1 MRKLLKQISDH
12 QILLKVVDGKLT
24 VFSNHANPDPEII
37 AAIKEKK
44 EELIRFLSDNDQ
56 GGFNQLL
63 KSEIPA
69 ISLQPSYALSSA
81 QRRLWVLSQFSEG
94 SVAYNM
100 PAVYVFEGFL
110 DVDGLSYAFGELIGR
125 HEVLRTVFREEAS
138 GEVRQVVLSPSEL
151 GFRISLADLS
161 AAVPSES
168 AVASALRSEQALAFD
183 LSTGPLLRASLYD
196 LGGGRYVFTYTLHH
210 IISDG
215 WSMDIL
221 LRELLGHYDGYV
233 KGTRLS
239 LPPLRIQYKDYA
251 SWQQGQLSGGSLDG
265 HRSYWL
271 DVFSGDLP
279 VLELPSDRP
288 RPVVKTYNGGF
299 VRRHIGASTL
309 RGLKGLLLDEGS
321 TLFMGLLAAL
331 NVLFYR
337 YSGQDDMVI
346 GSPIAGR
353 EHVDLE
359 DQLGFYVNTLA
370 LRSRFKGSDSYL
382 SVLSMVRSVTLG
394 AYDHQSYPFDEL
406 IDSLSLER
414 DMGRS
419 PLFDVLLVLQNT
431 DGLAGIEAVE
441 GGDLQV
447 RAYSGGEHLISKF
460 DLSFYFTESGSG
472 LDLGIEYNS
481 DLYDR
486 STVCRLGAHLEQL
499 LCSVVAAPMESVCKL
514 VYLPELER
522 EKLLFDFNATAFD
535 VPVSGSVVDLFI
547 TQAEKTPDS
556 PALVFGGVALS
567 YGELDGLSNRLGHY
581 LRDVHGLSRGVFA
594 GVCLERNEWLVIAT
608 LAVLK
613 IGCCCVPIDVD
624 YPADRISYILEDS
637 GCSLKIDGGLVDA
650 FIAVSDTFSVGALGG
665 QTEAEAPA
673 YVIYTSG
680 SSGRPK
686 GCVLLHGGV
695 LNHLY
700 SKDDLL
706 CGLGGGALCHN
717 SALHFVGGLWQFWYP
732 LVHGGLLVLC
742 SNEELRDIYQLLA
755 KVSVYGCRVL
765 EVIPSQ
771 LQEYLLHEEYLPLPG
786 VDYLILTGE
795 PLSAQLVGRC
805 YAGNPGLK
813 VVNTYG
819 QTESSDVTVSYQ
831 VPVPGEGCSYRIPA
845 GYPIR
850 NTQVYILSGEDQ
862 LCAYGVIGEVCSSG
876 AGLCGGYINDPLQQA
891 SRFVPHPFMEG
902 RLMYRTGDLGYRD
915 VDGLIWIVGRKD
927 EQVKIR
933 GYRIETLEIEQAL
946 LGYAGIEDAVV
957 LYSDEGG
964 EGKLCAYLASS
975 CPLDGS
981 GLHSHLLGLLP
992 VYMLPSRYV
1001 VLERFPL
1008 LPNGKTDKKSLKG
1021 LGVELVSG
1029 SVYVAPR
1036 NPTESGLVEIWQMV
1050 LGREGI
1056 GVKDNFFELGGHSL
1070 KATRLSSQVHK
1081 VFHVKLGLK
1090 ELFAVRVLEDQA
1102 RLIAQSR
1109 KTSFTALQPVALQPN
1124 YKLSSAQR
1132 RLWVLSQFEESNIA
1146 YNMSGTFVFE
1156 GALDEQVLFHSF
1168 QQLISRHE
1176 SLRTVFR
1183 EDEKGDLRQYIHD
1196 AEASAFRISNE
1207 DLRNSPDQD
1216 EKARLLIQD
1225 AIMTPFDL
1233 SVGPL
1238 LRAGL
1243 YRLADNKW
1251 VFTYVMHHI
1260 ISDGW
1265 SMGVLI
1271 RELLTYYS
1279 AYIKGMP
1286 LTLPP
1291 LRIQYKDYAAWQQEQ
1306 LSGES
1311 LDYHKNYWLQQF
1323 EGDLPVSQ
1331 FPTDKPRPAVKTY
1344 NGGFVHQKIGSS
1356 VLKGLHDLLQE
1367 EGSTLFMGLLATV
1380 NVLLHRYSN
1389 QEDMIIGSP
1398 IAGREHADLENQLGF
1413 YVNTLALR
1421 SRFKGTE
1428 SYRCVLAGVKSL
1440 TLGAYEHQAYPF
1452 DELVDELSLQRDMS
1466 RNALFD
1472 IMVVLQDTDVQV
1484 QGDDLIS
1491 GLKVSAYEGGSHE
1504 ISKFDLTFYFAATD
1518 IGLGLTLEYNS
1529 DLYEIATAERIGRHL
1544 VQLLESIIASPDLPV
1559 EDLIFLN
1566 KSEEEELLLE
1576 FNMTAADYPRDKTLI
1591 GLFELQVMK
1600 DAQRTAL
1607 VFEDREMSYGE
1618 LNSLSNQLASY
1629 LRNRYSIEP
1638 DDLIGIHLERSEWM
1652 VISILAALKS
1662 GGAYVPIDPDY
1673 PEERVA
1679 YMRSDSGC
1687 KVLINIAELELFK
1700 SQAAEYSSK
1709 NRAVATGSEHLAYV
1723 IYTSGSTGKPKGCT
1737 ITNGNVCSYIQ
1748 WANDY
1753 YPGSGNFGLYTSFSF
1768 DLTVTS
1774 IFCPLTIGGKL
1785 LIYNQREEL
1794 TIVLTHSFSEESGI
1808 DCIKLTP
1815 SHIYLLKHLNLSSS
1829 SMQCAIV
1836 GGEQVTTEQIKILKA
1851 INPEIK
1857 IYNEYGPT
1865 EATVGCIVKE
1875 LDENMPVLIGKPITG
1890 TDIYILGEKN
1900 TLCPIG
1906 VAGEIYIG
1914 GAGVSPGYLNQ
1925 PALTASK
1932 FVNNPYKQGQR
1943 IYRTGDLARWLPD
1956 GDIDFMGRIDDQV
1969 KIRGYRIEVG
1979 EIEQALEGHPQIDS
1993 SVVVAIDGVSG
2004 DKELAAYLVS
2014 SVALQLVDIRS
2025 YLSDLLPAYML
2036 PGYFI
2041 PLAVL
2046 PLTANG
2052 KVDKK
2057 RLPPVDGAGLSS
2069 GRVYVAPRNHT
2080 EEKLAAIWSGVL
2092 SRDEIGVLDSFF
2104 ELGGHSLKATRLA
2117 SQIYKEF
2124 GVKLGLKDLFAKP
2137 VLEEQALLISESQ
2150 AISFLPLVPVEVQA
2164 SYALSSAQR
2173 RLWVLS
2179 QFSEGSVAYNMP
2191 AVYVF
2196 EGFLDVDGLSYAF
2209 GELIGRHEV
2218 LRTVFRE
2225 EASGEVR
2232 QVVLSP
2238 SELGFRISLAD
2249 LSAAVPSESAVAS
2262 ALRSEQALAFD
2273 LSTGPLLRAS
2283 LYDLGGGRYVFTYTL
2298 HHIISDGWSMD
2309 ILLRELLGHYD
2320 GYVKGTRLSL
2330 PPLRIQ
2336 YKDYASWQ
2344 QGQLSGGSLDGHRS
2358 YWLDVFSGD
2367 LPVLELPS
2375 DRPRPVVKTYNGG
2388 FVRRHIGAS
2397 TLRGLKGLLLD
2408 EGSTLF
2414 MGLLAALNVL
2424 FYRYSG
2430 QDDMVI
2436 GSPIAGREHV
2446 DLEDQLGFYVNTLA
2460 LRSRF
2465 KGSDSY
2471 LSVLSMVRSVTLGA
2485 YDHQSY
2491 PFDELI
2497 DSLSLE
2503 RDMGRSPLFDVL
2515 LVLQNTDGLA
2525 GIEAVEGG
2533 DLQVRAYSGGE
2544 HLISK
2549 FDLSFYFTESGS
2561 GLDLGIEYNSDL
2573 YDRSTVCRLGAH
2585 LEQLLCSVV
2594 AAPMESVCKL
2604 VYLPELEREKLLFD
2618 FNATAFDV
2626 PVSGSVVDLFITQ
2639 AEKTPDSPALVFG
2652 GVALSYGELD
2662 GLSNRLGHYLRDVH
2676 GLSRGVFAGVCL
2688 ERNEWLVIATLAV
2701 LKIGCCC
2708 VPIDV
2713 DYPADR
2719 ISYILED
2726 SGCSLKIDGGL
2737 VDAFIAVSD
2746 TFSVGALGGQTEAE
2760 APAYVI
2766 YTSGSSGR
2774 PKGCVLLHGGVLNH
2788 LYSKDDLLCG
2798 LGGGALCHN
2807 SALHFVGG
2815 LWQFW
2820 YPLVHGGL
2828 LVLCSNEEL
2837 RDIYQL
2843 LAKVSVYGC
2852 RVLEVIPSQLQEYLL
2867 HEEYLPLP
2875 GVDYLILTGEPL
2887 SAQLVGRCYAGN
2899 PGLKVVNTYGQTES
2913 SDVTVSYQV
2922 PVPGE
2927 GCSYRIPAGY
2937 PIRNTQV
2944 YILSGEDQLC
2954 AYGVIGEVCSSGAGL
2969 CGGYI
2974 NDPLQQASRFVP
2986 HPFMEGRLMY
2996 RTGDLGYRD
3005 VDGLIWIVGRKDEQ
3019 VKIRGYRIETL
3030 EIEQAL
3036 LGYAGI
3042 EDAVVLYSDEGGEGK
3057 LCAYLAS
3064 SCPLDGSGL
3073 HSHLLGLLPVY
3084 MLPSRY
3090 VVLERFPLLPN
3101 GKTDKKS
3108 LKGLGVELVSG
3119 SVYVAPR
3126 NPTESGL
3133 VEIWQMVLGREGIG
3147 VKDNFFELGGH
3158 SLKATRLSS
3167 QVHKV
3172 FHVKL
3177 GLKELFAV
3185 RVLEDQAR
3193 LIAQSRKT
3201 SFTALQPVALQPNYK
3216 LSSAQYLFWMA
3227 CQFEEANIAYNI
3239 PRAYIF
3245 EGALDEQALFHS
3257 FQQLISRHESLRT
3270 VFREDEKGDLRQ
3282 YIHDA
3287 EASAFRISNE
3297 DLRNSPDQDE
3307 KARLLIQDAIMTPF
3321 NLSVGPLLRA
3331 GLYRLADNK
3340 WVFTYV
3346 MHHIISDGWSMG
3358 VLIREL
3364 LTYYNAY
3371 IKGMP
3376 LTLPPLRIQYK
3387 DYAAW
3392 QQEQL
3397 SGESLDYHKNYWL
3410 QQFEGD
3416 LPVSQF
3422 PTDKPRPAIKTYNG
3436 GSVNRRI
3443 KAGLIKEFRTLLE
3456 GEGSTLFMGLL
3467 ATVNI
3472 LIYRYTHQEDII
3484 TGTSVAGREHAD
3496 LEGQIGYYLNTLALR
3511 IKLKGTESYKEVLE
3525 HVKEITFGAYEHQVY
3540 PFDELMNA
3548 LNKQGN
3554 ISNNHLFNL
3563 FIVLQNADLN
3573 ESTTGQIAD
3582 DISVTE
3588 YGEAEHMASKFD
3600 LTFGFIE
3607 IGEELQMNIE
3617 YNSDLFYKETANKIG
3632 LHLENLLTALLKQ
3645 PATPIEIL
3653 DYMDEKEKLEYLL
3666 LYNQEVEDCPGDKT
3680 IVELFEE
3687 QVKNTPDDIAVVF
3700 ERNVLSYQQL
3710 NRLSNQFSDYL
3721 RKKHIINKN
3730 EIIGINLDHNE
3741 WRIIVLLG
3749 ILKAAAAYL
3758 PLSPELST
3766 EQVEN
3771 MMKATGCKLII
3782 DHHELG
3788 KFEHECECCIAENQQ
3803 LPGKDGNSFVLYT
3816 ACEQQL
3822 PEFILIK
3829 NNSLINYIAWGAQ
3842 RYENEERNF
3851 FTDSLQTIFDESIDE
3866 LYQKVSAYH
3875 ATPRISGSDIKQLF
3889 SADISDEF

>member
-1 MRKLLKQISDH
+1 MKKLLKDIKDNH
-12 QILLKVVDGKLT
+12 ILLEVIDGKLQ
-24 VFSNHANPDPEII
+24 VFTDNADLDTTLIDRIRAH
-37 AAIKEKK
+37 K
-44 EELIRFLSDNDQ
+44 EELIRFLMLHDQ
-56 GGFNQLL
+56 SGFDQ
-63 KSEIPA
+63 SFTTEIP
-69 ISLQPSYALSSA
+69 SVQLQENYPVSSA
-81 QRRLWVLSQFSEG
+81 QRRLWIVSQSEQG
-94 SVAYNM
+94 NVAYNI
-100 PAVYVFEGFL
+100 PAVCVFEGKLNLVALEESF
-110 DVDGLSYAFGELIGR
+110 DKLIRR
-125 HEVLRTVFREEAS
+125 HEILRTVFKEDEE
-138 GEVRQVVLSPSEL
+138 GEIRQLILEPESLDFQLRKYDLRQVENNDLQVIQLLKEEY
-151 GFRISLADLS
+151 RI
-161 AAVPSES
+161 P
-168 AVASALRSEQALAFD
+168 FD
-183 LSTGPLLRASLYD
+183 LSNGPLLRAKLIQKSTHQW
-196 LGGGRYVFTYTLHH
+196 VFIYTMHH
-210 IISDG
+210 IVSDG
-215 WSMDIL
+215 WSMNVLI
-221 LRELLGHYDGYV
+221 RELLQFYNAYI
-233 KGTRLS
+233 KGISNPLAELS
-239 LPPLRIQYKDYA
+239 IQYKDYTA
-251 SWQQGQLSGGSLDG
+251 WQHNQLNGITYQGLK
-265 HRSYWL
+265 SYWL
-271 DVFSGDLP
+271 KQFEGDLP
-279 VLELPSDRP
+279 VLDLPADRI
-288 RPVVKTYNGGF
+288 RPNVRSYQGSVVHHVIKPDLIQNLK
-299 VRRHIGASTL
+299 HIVQAQ
-309 RGLKGLLLDEGS
+309 DS
-321 TLFMGLLAAL
+321 TLFMGLLAIVNL
-331 NVLFYR
+331 LIYKYTNGL
-337 YSGQDDMVI
+337 DLII
-346 GSPIAGR
+346 GSPMAGR
-353 EHVDLE
+353 GHLALE
-359 DQLGFYVNTLA
+359 DQIGFYINMVALRTSFKETDNYKELLLHVKKATLA
-370 LRSRFKGSDSYL
+370 AQQNQL
-382 SVLSMVRSVTLG
+382 
-394 AYDHQSYPFDEL
+394 YPFDEL
-406 IDSLSLER
+406 I
-414 DMGRS
+414 
-419 PLFDVLLVLQNT
+419 
-431 DGLAGIEAVE
+431 
-441 GGDLQV
+441 
-447 RAYSGGEHLISKF
+447 
-460 DLSFYFTESGSG
+460 
-472 LDLGIEYNS
+472 
-481 DLYDR
+481 
-486 STVCRLGAHLEQL
+486 
-499 LCSVVAAPMESVCKL
+499 
-514 VYLPELER
+514 
-522 EKLLFDFNATAFD
+522 
-535 VPVSGSVVDLFI
+535 
-547 TQAEKTPDS
+547 
-556 PALVFGGVALS
+556 
-567 YGELDGLSNRLGHY
+567 
-581 LRDVHGLSRGVFA
+581 
-594 GVCLERNEWLVIAT
+594 
-608 LAVLK
+608 
-613 IGCCCVPIDVD
+613 
-624 YPADRISYILEDS
+624 
-637 GCSLKIDGGLVDA
+637 
-650 FIAVSDTFSVGALGG
+650 
-665 QTEAEAPA
+665 
-673 YVIYTSG
+673 
-680 SSGRPK
+680 
-686 GCVLLHGGV
+686 
-695 LNHLY
+695 
-700 SKDDLL
+700 
-706 CGLGGGALCHN
+706 
-717 SALHFVGGLWQFWYP
+717 
-732 LVHGGLLVLC
+732 
-742 SNEELRDIYQLLA
+742 EEL
-755 KVSVYGCRVL
+755 
-765 EVIPSQ
+765 
-771 LQEYLLHEEYLPLPG
+771 
-786 VDYLILTGE
+786 
-795 PLSAQLVGRC
+795 
-805 YAGNPGLK
+805 
-813 VVNTYG
+813 
-819 QTESSDVTVSYQ
+819 
-831 VPVPGEGCSYRIPA
+831 
-845 GYPIR
+845 
-850 NTQVYILSGEDQ
+850 
-862 LCAYGVIGEVCSSG
+862 
-876 AGLCGGYINDPLQQA
+876 
-891 SRFVPHPFMEG
+891 
-902 RLMYRTGDLGYRD
+902 
-915 VDGLIWIVGRKD
+915 
-927 EQVKIR
+927 
-933 GYRIETLEIEQAL
+933 
-946 LGYAGIEDAVV
+946 
-957 LYSDEGG
+957 
-964 EGKLCAYLASS
+964 
-975 CPLDGS
+975 
-981 GLHSHLLGLLP
+981 
-992 VYMLPSRYV
+992 
-1001 VLERFPL
+1001 
-1008 LPNGKTDKKSLKG
+1008 
-1021 LGVELVSG
+1021 
-1029 SVYVAPR
+1029 
-1036 NPTESGLVEIWQMV
+1036 
-1050 LGREGI
+1050 
-1056 GVKDNFFELGGHSL
+1056 
-1070 KATRLSSQVHK
+1070 
-1081 VFHVKLGLK
+1081 
-1090 ELFAVRVLEDQA
+1090 
-1102 RLIAQSR
+1102 
-1109 KTSFTALQPVALQPN
+1109 
-1124 YKLSSAQR
+1124 
-1132 RLWVLSQFEESNIA
+1132 
-1146 YNMSGTFVFE
+1146 
-1156 GALDEQVLFHSF
+1156 ALD
-1168 QQLISRHE
+1168 
-1176 SLRTVFR
+1176 
-1183 EDEKGDLRQYIHD
+1183 
-1196 AEASAFRISNE
+1196 
-1207 DLRNSPDQD
+1207 
-1216 EKARLLIQD
+1216 
-1225 AIMTPFDL
+1225 
-1233 SVGPL
+1233 
-1238 LRAGL
+1238 
-1243 YRLADNKW
+1243 
-1251 VFTYVMHHI
+1251 
-1260 ISDGW
+1260 
-1265 SMGVLI
+1265 
-1271 RELLTYYS
+1271 
-1279 AYIKGMP
+1279 
-1286 LTLPP
+1286 
-1291 LRIQYKDYAAWQQEQ
+1291 
-1306 LSGES
+1306 
-1311 LDYHKNYWLQQF
+1311 
-1323 EGDLPVSQ
+1323 
-1331 FPTDKPRPAVKTY
+1331 
-1344 NGGFVHQKIGSS
+1344 
-1356 VLKGLHDLLQE
+1356 
-1367 EGSTLFMGLLATV
+1367 
-1380 NVLLHRYSN
+1380 
-1389 QEDMIIGSP
+1389 
-1398 IAGREHADLENQLGF
+1398 
-1413 YVNTLALR
+1413 
-1421 SRFKGTE
+1421 
-1428 SYRCVLAGVKSL
+1428 
-1440 TLGAYEHQAYPF
+1440 
-1452 DELVDELSLQRDMS
+1452 RDMS

-1472 IMVVLQDTDVQV
+1472 IVVVLQEAEIDFEEEGKHLDQ
-1484 QGDDLIS
+1484 
-1491 GLKVSAYEGGSHE
+1491 LK
-1504 ISKFDLTFYFAATD
+1504 ISKYEYAEENNTSKYDLVFNFTQEGAEVH
-1518 IGLGLTLEYNS
+1518 LRVEYNS
-1529 DLYEIATAERIGRHL
+1529 D
-1544 VQLLESIIASPDLPV
+1544 
-1559 EDLIFLN
+1559 IFE
-1566 KSEEEELLLE
+1566 KSRMVRLCKH
-1576 FNMTAADYPRDKTLI
+1576 FD
-1591 GLFELQVMK
+1591 GLFESVINKPDQPI
-1600 DAQRTAL
+1600 
-1607 VFEDREMSYGE
+1607 
-1618 LNSLSNQLASY
+1618 NQLTYLNAEEKQILLENFNHTVSEYPCNKTITDLFEEQVSRTPLASAFVHDQQIFTYQTLNEIANQFAGY
-1629 LRNRYSIEP
+1629 LRHNYKIEP
-1638 DDLIGIHLERSEWM
+1638 DDLIGIKLERTGWMAIAILGILKSGAAYIPIDPEYPQDRIDFMLADSRCKVLIDETALNTFTAEQNQYTQDNLPSINGASDLAYVIYTSGSTGQPKGVLVEHKSLVNLCYWHIDAFSVMATDRATLYAGVAFDAAVWEFFPYIISGASVYVVPAQKRLNVNDIADYYNENKITISFLPTQVAEQFMFSKNQSLRILLTGGEKLNSFKECSYQLFNNYGPTENTVVTTSYNVTASSANIPIGRPIANTQIFILDSQLNLMPVGAIGEICISGDSLARGYLNNPGLTAEKFVLNPHKNNERMYLTGDLGRWTADGNIEFLGRKDDQVKIRGYRIELGEIESCLQSYADVSSSIVIAGETESGESELIAYFTSNETIDLSVLKSYLSRFLPVYMLPHHFIQLESLPLNHNGKINKRLLPRPDNRVTYAGIEYLAPRYPTEEKLVSIWENILNKGKIGVKDNFFDLGGHSLKITRLSSLIYKEFGIKIPVNELFGKVVLEEQASLINEWQKTSFKGIKPVPLQNSYPLSSAQQRLWTSSQLEEGNITFNMQGLATFEGDLNIAALDAAFNLLVERHEVLRTVFKEDENGEIKQFVNPKAIFKTVVEDLRKAADPNDLLRTLIIDDLNKTFNLSTGPLIRASLFQLETDKWIFVYTIHHIVSDGWSMQILIKELLLLYKASVNNRSNPLTPLKIQYKDYAVWQQAQKDDESFLADKNYWLTQFRGILPVLQFPGDKIRPAVKRYRGAMVNKTIGPDVTSGLKTLGKENGATLFMSLFTAVNILLYRYTNQTDLILGSPVAGRTHIDLEDQIGFYINTLALRTKFSSGDSYLELLSNVKQVCIDAYEHQSYPFDELVNQLHVKSDMSRNAVFDVMILLQNMDTFHISRFKEYLNDDLKIEAYRDGEHIVSKYDITFYFTEVGDEIVTNIEYNLDIFNRETIIRLGEYLERLLLSIITSPVSTIDAIVVSGLKDQYLPVTTAKSLTGQLYPSEHQKRLWFIDQFEKDYLYEGSPVYHNLPLIEKVARETDLALLEYKIQETANKHAILRTRISTVQSEPFQVMDYDGFKGLSLHEFNHNVEEPDLISKCVEIINRPFDIAHEQLIRFDLIRPHSGEYIFIITAHHLIADRRSIQLLFNEIMNHGDVAEKQPLSYADYSVWQNNLSVRDLESTVYYWNKKLTNASILYFDPDILRPHIHIYQSALEVQELSAGLLTKLNRFCTENGTSPFLFLLTAFNTLLYRYTGSNELVIGTLYENRAEELFTDIIGPVANLLTLKTNISADMCFMDVLEVVTSDYQKSVEAAILPFEKVVEEVKPGKDMSRTALFDIMIHYEESRLGLENDNGIQRIELNQGLGKYDLNLLLKKGDKMEFFLTYNVEYFNSSRIRKLLTHYIHIIESALTVPEIAIADINYLSKAEELEWLESFNNQKVDYPKDKTIVDLFEEQVKLSPDRIAVVCNDIELTYRELNERSNVLGHYLREHYHVKPDDLIAIKLERSELM
-1652 VISILAALKS
+1652 IVAILGVLKS

-1673 PEERVA
+1673 PEERISF
-1679 YMRSDSGC
+1679 MLSDSAC
-1687 KVLINIAELELFK
+1687 KVVLDEYTLKEFNEK
-1700 SQAAEYSSK
+1700 SILYNKDNLQRV
-1709 NRAVATGSEHLAYV
+1709 NQPHDLAYV
-1723 IYTSGSTGKPKGCT
+1723 IYTSGTTGRPKGALIEHNNLVRLFKNEGRLFDFGVDDT
-1737 ITNGNVCSYIQ
+1737 WTMFHSYCF
-1748 WANDY
+1748 D
-1753 YPGSGNFGLYTSFSF
+1753 FSVWEMYGALLF
-1768 DLTVTS
+1768 
-1774 IFCPLTIGGKL
+1774 GGKL
-1785 LIYNQREEL
+1785 VIVPALIAKDPVAYLE
-1794 TIVLTHSFSEESGI
+1794 
-1808 DCIKLTP
+1808 
-1815 SHIYLLKHLNLSSS
+1815 LLKHQEVTVLNQTPSSFYNLIK
-1829 SMQCAIV
+1829 QEFENPVATLKLRYIIF
-1836 GGEQVTTEQIKILKA
+1836 GGEALSPGKLSAWKERYPATRLINMYGITETTVHVTYK
-1851 INPEIK
+1851 EIGVQE
-1857 IYNEYGPT
+1857 IM
-1865 EATVGCIVKE
+1865 
-1875 LDENMPVLIGKPITG
+1875 ENISNIGKPIPTLNG
-1890 TDIYILGEKN
+1890 YILDQHQKLMPVGYWGE
-1900 TLCPIG
+1900 LYVGGEG
-1906 VAGEIYIG
+1906 VCR
-1914 GAGVSPGYLNQ
+1914 GYLNRE
-1925 PALTASK
+1925 ALTSERFISGIFK
-1932 FVNNPYKQGQR
+1932 SSER
-1943 IYRTGDLARWLPD
+1943 LYRTGDKVRMLAN
-1956 GDIDFMGRIDDQV
+1956 GEMEYGGRIDDQV

-2549 FDLSFYFTESGS
+2549 FDLSFYFTENGS

-2626 PVSGSVVDLFITQ
+2626 PLSGSVVDLFITQ

-3158 SLKATRLSS
+3158 SLKATTMVNKIKQDFNVSITLKDVFQYPDIHSLS
-3167 QVHKV
+3167 
-3172 FHVKL
+3172 
-3177 GLKELFAV
+3177 ELI
-3185 RVLEDQAR
+3185 RK
-3193 LIAQSRKT
+3193 IAWVQKSRA
-3201 SFTALQPVALQPNYK
+3201 FN
-3216 LSSAQYLFWMA
+3216 
-3227 CQFEEANIAYNI
+3227 
-3239 PRAYIF
+3239 
-3245 EGALDEQALFHS
+3245 
-3257 FQQLISRHESLRT
+3257 
-3270 VFREDEKGDLRQ
+3270 
-3282 YIHDA
+3282 HDA
-3287 EASAFRISNE
+3287 EAS
-3297 DLRNSPDQDE
+3297 
-3307 KARLLIQDAIMTPF
+3307 
-3321 NLSVGPLLRA
+3321 
-3331 GLYRLADNK
+3331 
-3340 WVFTYV
+3340 
-3346 MHHIISDGWSMG
+3346 
-3358 VLIREL
+3358 RE
-3364 LTYYNAY
+3364 
-3371 IKGMP
+3371 I
-3376 LTLPPLRIQYK
+3376 
-3387 DYAAW
+3387 
-3392 QQEQL
+3392 
-3397 SGESLDYHKNYWL
+3397 
-3410 QQFEGD
+3410 
-3416 LPVSQF
+3416 
-3422 PTDKPRPAIKTYNG
+3422 
-3436 GSVNRRI
+3436 
-3443 KAGLIKEFRTLLE
+3443 
-3456 GEGSTLFMGLL
+3456 
-3467 ATVNI
+3467 
-3472 LIYRYTHQEDII
+3472 
-3484 TGTSVAGREHAD
+3484 
-3496 LEGQIGYYLNTLALR
+3496 
-3511 IKLKGTESYKEVLE
+3511 IKL
-3525 HVKEITFGAYEHQVY
+3525 
-3540 PFDELMNA
+3540 
-3548 LNKQGN
+3548 
-3554 ISNNHLFNL
+3554 
-3563 FIVLQNADLN
+3563 
-3573 ESTTGQIAD
+3573 
-3582 DISVTE
+3582 
-3588 YGEAEHMASKFD
+3588 
-3600 LTFGFIE
+3600 
-3607 IGEELQMNIE
+3607 
-3617 YNSDLFYKETANKIG
+3617 
-3632 LHLENLLTALLKQ
+3632 
-3645 PATPIEIL
+3645 
-3653 DYMDEKEKLEYLL
+3653 
-3666 LYNQEVEDCPGDKT
+3666 
-3680 IVELFEE
+3680 
-3687 QVKNTPDDIAVVF
+3687 
-3700 ERNVLSYQQL
+3700 
-3710 NRLSNQFSDYL
+3710 
-3721 RKKHIINKN
+3721 
-3730 EIIGINLDHNE
+3730 
-3741 WRIIVLLG
+3741 
-3749 ILKAAAAYL
+3749 
-3758 PLSPELST
+3758 
-3766 EQVEN
+3766 
-3771 MMKATGCKLII
+3771 
-3782 DHHELG
+3782 
-3788 KFEHECECCIAENQQ
+3788 
-3803 LPGKDGNSFVLYT
+3803 
-3816 ACEQQL
+3816 
-3822 PEFILIK
+3822 
-3829 NNSLINYIAWGAQ
+3829 
-3842 RYENEERNF
+3842 
-3851 FTDSLQTIFDESIDE
+3851 
-3866 LYQKVSAYH
+3866 
-3875 ATPRISGSDIKQLF
+3875 
-3889 SADISDEF
+3889 